1 MAFDKENKIGWDELS
16 PSLQE
21 IINNKA
27 SLSEYNDIKNQF
39 DEIVSKAGGIRIS
52 IVSSLN
58 SISNPV
64 NNKELAIV
72 TSDSVVTVYTY
83 TNSSW
88 VKIHAVYA

>member
-1 MAFDKENKIGWDELS
+1 MSFNEENKISWDELA

-27 SLSEYNDIKNQF
+27 SIDDFNLVKAKF
-39 DEIVSKAGGIRIS
+39 DNIEINSGGIRIS

-58 SISNPV
+58 DISNPV

-72 TSDSVVTVYTY
+72 TTDSVTTVYTY
-83 TNSSW
+83 INSNW
-88 VKIHAVYA
+88 VKVHAVYA

>member
-1 MAFDKENKIGWDELS
+1 MSFNEENKISWDELA

-27 SLSEYNDIKNQF
+27 SVDEFNLIKAKF
-39 DEIVSKAGGIRIS
+39 DNIEINSGGIRIS

-58 SISNPV
+58 DIFNPV

-72 TSDSVVTVYTY
+72 TTDSVTTVYTY
-83 TNSSW
+83 INSNW
-88 VKIHAVYA
+88 VKVHAVYA